1 MGSKIEIFDFSGH
14 TILSLISLLPV
25 RAMLLRVLMGASF
38 SGESSPIFSGGVR
51 GLFIGG

>member
-38 SGESSPIFSGGVR
+38 SGGVAPF
-51 GLFIGG
+51 LAVVYVAYL